1 MPLLL
6 RKIRQA
12 RWYDHKAVPWLPEGS
27 LQADALSDLK
37 TEYNALSVWQV
48 KDDKSNLEDIV
59 TALAA
64 ECAGPTNLDYAIFDQ
79 ALLLSIDVEVTR
91 TPGQTS
97 YAKASDWHR
106 DLPELTAE
114 KLMDLAGI
122 IMTQAKRERL
132 AERKIFSLVKG
143 AVDRGEI
150 PVTQLKPKW
159 AMAISP

>member
-37 TEYNALSVWQV
+37 TESNALSMWQV
-48 KDDKSNLEDIV
+48 QDDKSNLEDIL

-64 ECAGPTNLDYAIFDQ
+64 HCDGPANLDYAIFDQ
-79 ALLLSIDVEVTR
+79 DLLSAIGVE
-91 TPGQTS
+91 
-97 YAKASDWHR
+97 AKCAPEGTTKAAVWHR
-106 DLPELTAE
+106 ALPELTAE

-122 IMTQAKRERL
+122 IMRHAKRERL
-132 AERKIFSLVKG
+132 PERKIFSLVKG

-150 PVTQLKPKW
+150 PVVQLKPQW
-159 AMAISP
+159 AMAIST